1 MGCTSNR
8 QSVHQI
14 GALERKNRADAEQK
28 NALYSGYDDVHDF
41 LPLLQSGPCLILQPR
56 VPPSLHP
63 GCVSDL
69 ERTF

>member
-41 LPLLQSGPCLILQPR
+41 LPLLQHQQPAAR
-56 VPPSLHP
+56 VFFTV
-63 GCVSDL
+63 G
-69 ERTF
+69 TFI